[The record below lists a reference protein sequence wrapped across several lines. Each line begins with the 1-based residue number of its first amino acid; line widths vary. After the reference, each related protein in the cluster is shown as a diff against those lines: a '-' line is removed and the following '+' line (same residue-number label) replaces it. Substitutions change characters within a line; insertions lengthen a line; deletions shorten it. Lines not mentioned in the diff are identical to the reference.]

1 MRPPDA
7 PQEPTLHR
15 IINMASV
22 FGIVDI
28 ERVLGS
34 FSKSVRLLEANR
46 LQLSP
51 WIGAFGD
58 RCAVASDEVRVHVV
72 AGQRELLLVGADVAT
87 VLCRPDYFSGTAPPA
102 GRIYTGNPRFPCKG
116 AGNRDCVGK
125 DSIGRFPR
133 PPGISLRCNDCQDAE
148 NHNPPALSD
157 LITLEG
163 LTLAALSDRARR
175 NFPFDHLAN

>member
-1 MRPPDA
+1 MQSVSGGAKNEAPDA

-87 VLCRPDYFSGTAPPA
+87 VLC
-102 GRIYTGNPRFPCKG
+102 
-116 AGNRDCVGK
+116 CV
-125 DSIGRFPR
+125 
-133 PPGISLRCNDCQDAE
+133 
-148 NHNPPALSD
+148 D
-157 LITLEG
+157 LIISAGQRPQQVVFIQAIPVFPVKVRGIATASEKIRLEDFRG
-163 LTLAALSDRARR
+163 LLVSHYAATTVKMQKTIIRLR
-175 NFPFDHLAN
+175 FQI